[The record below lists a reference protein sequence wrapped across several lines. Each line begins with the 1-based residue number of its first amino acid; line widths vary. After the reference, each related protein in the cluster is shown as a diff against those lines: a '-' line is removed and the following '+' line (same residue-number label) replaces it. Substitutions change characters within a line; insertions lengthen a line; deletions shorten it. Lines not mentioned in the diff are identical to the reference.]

1 MGRLVLDTKEFLD
14 GKAAGDPLRDEV
26 PEAAD
31 ENQRRTRAC
40 SRISPRTAQAPSA
53 TSCSGWRTTPSCS
66 VVAGFLWTF
75 VSPEAAFI
83 YLGAWM
89 LIALAALLR
98 AR

>member
-1 MGRLVLDTKEFLD
+1 
-14 GKAAGDPLRDEV
+14 
-26 PEAAD
+26 
-31 ENQRRTRAC
+31 
-40 SRISPRTAQAPSA
+40 
-53 TSCSGWRTTPSCS
+53 
-66 VVAGFLWTF
+66 VAGFLWTF

>member
-1 MGRLVLDTKEFLD
+1 MEKRLVTRYATKS
-14 GKAAGDPLRDEV
+14 

-31 ENQRRTRAC
+31 ENQRRIEGVFEDLAANR
-40 SRISPRTAQAPSA
+40 QAPSA
-53 TSCSGWRTTPSCS
+53 TSCSGWRTTPSYS

>member
-1 MGRLVLDTKEFLD
+1 MERRLVTRYATKSPRQLMRTSD
-14 GKAAGDPLRDEV
+14 GS
-26 PEAAD
+26 
-31 ENQRRTRAC
+31 RAC
-40 SRISPRTAQAPSA
+40 PRISPRTAQAPSA